1 MSSFSHLL
9 QGDIQQLDLVS
20 GPEAAYDHCQTYMP
34 DCQYPL
40 PDLSFTSSSSSRASA
55 SSSVTSLEFAVEGG
69 DETVFGNET
78 MEDYQDY
85 NNASITVQPRGELQY
100 I

>member
-1 MSSFSHLL
+1 M
-9 QGDIQQLDLVS
+9 S
-20 GPEAAYDHCQTYMP
+20 GPEAAYDHCKTYMP

-40 PDLSFTSSSSSRASA
+40 QDISPSSSEA
-55 SSSVTSLEFAVEGG
+55 SSVTSLEFAVESG

-85 NNASITVQPRGELQY
+85 NNASITVQPREGYTEA
-100 I
+100 